1 MQIRI
6 ELSLFGK
13 ELSWNFNQLF
23 VYFVGI
29 LFFEVIIQIYSNTLL
44 QNSNVSVNVPFVLL
58 LNSKETF
65 FLLCGKL
72 MVYPFVFPY
81 LSKHLQLRYFFL
93 QELSDRLSVRF
104 KREEEMNLKLTINFN
119 LFLIVFGL
127 SSLVIFYLCSNS
139 FFP

>member
-1 MQIRI
+1 M
-6 ELSLFGK
+6 
-13 ELSWNFNQLF
+13 
-23 VYFVGI
+23 GI

-58 LNSKETF
+58 LNSKEIF
-65 FLLCGKL
+65 FLLYGKL